1 MLLHWHA
8 PPQQSTAIEICV
20 MVLSFLPVVIWP
32 RIQTTPVYTVVKTGR
47 LPVRQPTESAPMDFS
62 NINWLAVFAASI
74 SSFIIGAIWFGP
86 KTFYPIWIKAQG
98 REVPANEGKS
108 SGAEMALMFGGTY
121 VGALVQVATLAVLIE
136 LARGANPALGWAEG
150 AFLGLVFGMG
160 LGAFA
165 SLSHRFFGQWNGNP
179 YGALK
184 VWLIEVGQD
193 VLCLSIAGAIIG
205 AWAL

>member
-1 MLLHWHA
+1 
-8 PPQQSTAIEICV
+8 
-20 MVLSFLPVVIWP
+20 MVFSFLPVVIWP
-32 RIQTTPVYTVVKTGR
+32 RNQTTPVYTVVKAEQQ
-47 LPVRQPTESAPMDFS
+47 PVSQPSESALMDFS
-62 NINWLAVFAASI
+62 NINWLAVFVASI
-74 SSFIIGAIWFGP
+74 SSFAIGAVWFGP

-108 SGAEMALMFGGTY
+108 SVAEMALMFGGTY
-121 VGALVQVATLAVLIE
+121 VGALAQVATLAVLIE
-136 LARGANPALGWAEG
+136 LAKATNPTLGLGEG
-150 AFLGLVFGMG
+150 AFLGLVFGIG

-165 SLSHRFFGQWNGNP
+165 SLSHRFFGQSNGNP

-193 VLCLSIAGAIIG
+193 VLCLTIAGAIIG